1 MSQNFLWYSM
11 TTEDIQQTCKK
22 ILGFYLSAFQHFHCL
37 LLDSNYFMIDF
48 MILRELDIIVDINF
62 F

>member
-1 MSQNFLWYSM
+1 M
-11 TTEDIQQTCKK
+11 TAEDIQQTCKK